1 MINNSADLHAKPNHS
16 ICQKGWHYVI
26 PQLILFSLGNSLLST
41 QMIFSFYSQRYASI
55 DRKSDVRLTFINV
68 FPLASVRRLL
78 VRFLAYWFKLRITR
92 LDLVGVRIHSTL
104 TGCFWSIVLWLG
116 IISEMISFSIQS
128 TSFRRNCPHTYKYP
142 MVILIFTQ
150 VGLTTFIIDS
160 ALRLRFFF
168 FFSFSLFSFPS
179 FSLLLIC

>member
-1 MINNSADLHAKPNHS
+1 MKNSADLDAKPNHS

-26 PQLILFSLGNSLLST
+26 PQLILFSLGISLLST
-41 QMIFSFYSQRYASI
+41 QMIFPSSSQRYASI
-55 DRKSDVRLTFINV
+55 DRKSDIRLTFINV

-78 VRFLAYWFKLRITR
+78 VRFLAYWFKLRITG

-104 TGCFWSIVLWLG
+104 AGCFWSIVLWLG

-128 TSFRRNCPHTYKYP
+128 TSFRRNCPHTYLYP

-150 VGLTTFIIDS
+150 VGLTMFIIDS
-160 ALRLRFFF
+160 ALLFLFL
-168 FFSFSLFSFPS
+168 FSFSLFPRFPS
-179 FSLLLIC
+179 C